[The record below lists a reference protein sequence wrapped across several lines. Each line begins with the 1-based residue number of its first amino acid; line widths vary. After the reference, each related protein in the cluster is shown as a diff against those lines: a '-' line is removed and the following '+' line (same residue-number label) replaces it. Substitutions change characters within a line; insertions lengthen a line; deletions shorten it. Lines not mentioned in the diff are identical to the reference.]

1 MCIRDS
7 YISPGM
13 WFIDGPFLVDGNL
26 SIDAGTKLIFSE
38 DAYLIVKGKVNFNGS
53 ENNQIEFLPKDKS
66 WKGFYLISDKESKS
80 IIKNLVVRSTSA
92 MQVGVLNLTGGFTIY
107 NSDILLK
114 NIHFLDS
121 TAEDSINIVNSE
133 IEIDNLRSSVGK
145 VPGLAVV
152 QVGNV
157 AASSVYVKAKTK
169 SAKEVGI
176 EVIDHHIGEETTEK
190 ELLELVNKLN
200 NQENVNGILVQ
211 LPLPKHINEQIILDS
226 IHPDKDADGFH
237 PLNVGRLS
245 IASNNDENLLIPCT
259 PYGCLLMLKGL
270 DVNLSGMNAVVVGRS
285 NIVGKP
291 MAQLLLKESCT
302 VTVAHSKT
310 KNLEDVCRKADIVV
324 AAVGRPEMI
333 KGDWIK
339 KGAIVID
346 VGINKTDKGI
356 VGDVAFDEVSKNAK
370 ALTPVPGGV
379 GPMTIACLLKNT
391 IDCFKRSQI

>member
-1 MCIRDS
+1 MTTLINGKEIAQDLRNS
-7 YISPGM
+7 
-13 WFIDGPFLVDGNL
+13 L
-26 SIDAGTKLIFSE
+26 KL
-38 DAYLIVKGKVNFNGS
+38 
-53 ENNQIEFLPKDKS
+53 
-66 WKGFYLISDKESKS
+66 
-80 IIKNLVVRSTSA
+80 
-92 MQVGVLNLTGGFTIY
+92 
-107 NSDILLK
+107 
-114 NIHFLDS
+114 
-121 TAEDSINIVNSE
+121 
-133 IEIDNLRSSVGK
+133 EIDNLRSSLGK

-176 EVIDHHIGEETTEK
+176 EVVDHHIGEETTEK
-190 ELLELVNKLN
+190 ELLELVSKLN

-211 LPLPKHINEQIILDS
+211 LPLPIHINEQIILDS

-259 PYGCLLMLKGL
+259 PYGCLLMLKEL

-302 VTVAHSKT
+302 VTIAHSKT
-310 KNLEDVCRKADIVV
+310 KDLEDVCRNADIVV

-333 KGDWIK
+333 RGDWIK

-346 VGINKTDKGI
+346 VGINRIEINQNGETKSKL
-356 VGDVAFDEVSKNAK
+356 VGDVKFAEAEKNAS
-370 ALTPVPGGV
+370 AITPVPGGV
-379 GPMTIACLLKNT
+379 GPMTIACLLRNTTIAFKNSL
-391 IDCFKRSQI
+391 K